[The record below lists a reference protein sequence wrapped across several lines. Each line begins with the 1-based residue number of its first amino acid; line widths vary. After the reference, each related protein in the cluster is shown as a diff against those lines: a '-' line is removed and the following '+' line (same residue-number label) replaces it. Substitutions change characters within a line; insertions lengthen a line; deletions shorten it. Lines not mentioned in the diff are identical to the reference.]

1 MSGSASPRLWY
12 VAYASNLAL
21 ERLRCYLRGG
31 RVAGGTRVYPG
42 CRDPQDPADSTPLH
56 VPGGLVF
63 AGRSRVWRGG
73 IAFHDPDAAGTVACR
88 GHLVTRAQLADVVAQ
103 ETRQP
108 PGGEFARHLEGLLP
122 HVDGHVRTWGPGLYD
137 TVYPVGDRDGVP
149 MVTVTHREVASM
161 TPVAPTAPYL
171 RWIVAG
177 LRETHGWED
186 DRIGCYL
193 AEAPGFRAGWTPEAI
208 TAL

>member
-21 ERLRCYLRGG
+21 ERFRCYLRGG

-42 CRDPQDPADSTPLH
+42 CRDPQDPAGSAALH

-63 AGRSRVWRGG
+63 AGRSRVWGGG
-73 IAFHDPDAAGTVACR
+73 IAFHDPGAAGTVACR
-88 GHLVTRAQLADVVAQ
+88 GHLVTCAQLADVVAQ
-103 ETRQP
+103 EMRQP
-108 PGGEFARHLEGLLP
+108 PGGDLAQHLEGLLP
-122 HVDGHVRTWGPGLYD
+122 HVDGHVQTWGAGLYD

-161 TPVAPTAPYL
+161 TPAVPTAAYL

-177 LRETHGWED
+177 LRETHGWDEV
-186 DRIGCYL
+186 RIGRYL
-193 AEAPGFRAGWTPEAI
+193 TRAPGVGAGWTPEAI
-208 TAL
+208 AAL